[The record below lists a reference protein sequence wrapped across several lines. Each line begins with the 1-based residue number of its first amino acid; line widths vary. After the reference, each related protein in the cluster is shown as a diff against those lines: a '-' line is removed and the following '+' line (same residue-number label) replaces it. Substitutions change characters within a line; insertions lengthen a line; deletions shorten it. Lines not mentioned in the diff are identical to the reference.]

1 MLKLSEIVNKFHLF
15 LSGYIVCGWMF
26 SDIHSKILLGLI
38 PSVYGNWL
46 VNDHKC
52 ILTVLEHKLI
62 EKETNDDSIVN
73 TADSK
78 KDDDSNENTDS
89 KKDDDEEEVYE
100 GFFLKMLKSRGIDI
114 NNDDLNKILTVI
126 SYHSF
131 LQSYRN
137 VILT

>member
-62 EKETNDDSIVN
+62 EKETNDDYKKD
-73 TADSK
+73 DSK
-78 KDDDSNENTDS
+78 KDDDG
-89 KKDDDEEEVYE
+89 EEVYE
-100 GFFLKMLKSRGIDI
+100 GFVLKMLKSHGIDI

-137 VILT
+137 VIKFD

>member
-15 LSGYIVCGWMF
+15 LSGYIVVGWMF

-46 VNDHKC
+46 VNDNRC
-52 ILTVLEHKLI
+52 LLTVLEHKLI
-62 EKETNDDSIVN
+62 EVEGPMEEN
-73 TADSK
+73 SK
-78 KDDDSNENTDS
+78 KDDDS
-89 KKDDDEEEVYE
+89 KKDDEEEEEVYE
-100 GFFLKMLKSRGIDI
+100 GFFLKMLKSHGIDI

>member
-1 MLKLSEIVNKFHLF
+1 MIKLSEIVNKFHLF
-15 LSGYIVCGWMF
+15 LSGYIVVGWMF

-52 ILTVLEHKLI
+52 VLTVLEQKLI
-62 EKETNDDSIVN
+62 EKEGDL
-73 TADSK
+73 K
-78 KDDDSNENTDS
+78 KDDDI
-89 KKDDDEEEVYE
+89 KKDDDKKDDEEEEVYE
-100 GFFLKMLKSRGIDI
+100 GFILKMLKSHNIDI
-114 NNDDLNKILTVI
+114 KNDDLNNILTVI

-131 LQSYRN
+131 IQSYKN

>member
-15 LSGYIVCGWMF
+15 LSGYIFVGWMF

-46 VNDHKC
+46 VNDNRC
-52 ILTVLEHKLI
+52 LLTVLEHKLI
-62 EKETNDDSIVN
+62 EVEGSMDI
-73 TADSK
+73 DSK
-78 KDDDSNENTDS
+78 KDDSKKDDS
-89 KKDDDEEEVYE
+89 KKNDHSKKDDEEEVYE
-100 GFFLKMLKSRGIDI
+100 GFFLKMIKSHGIDI